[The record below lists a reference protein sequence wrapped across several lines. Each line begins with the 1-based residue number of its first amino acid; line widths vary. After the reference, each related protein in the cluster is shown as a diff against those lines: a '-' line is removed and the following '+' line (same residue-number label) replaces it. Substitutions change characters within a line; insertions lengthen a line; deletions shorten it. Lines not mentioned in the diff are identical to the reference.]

1 MLTVLDTF
9 VNERIHLIF
18 SILQELGIVRIR
30 YHFDFIDENIETQR
44 D

>member
-1 MLTVLDTF
+1 MLDTF

-18 SILQELGIVRIR
+18 SLPQELGIVRIR
-30 YHFDFIDENIETQR
+30 YHSDFIDEDIETQR